1 MPDGIHE
8 FEEVLDFLD
17 MPPPP
22 VPSREETGNT
32 PFSGWSPTPSYTPTL
47 SQAPTLSQSQASVTS
62 RRRMLPHEELTV
74 VQLAVQHAPI
84 RQAQGHAIFYA
95 QVESS
100 FEDAHGWEFKTVRR
114 KLDTLE
120 VKWRKEFERR
130 GSGTGTE
137 NEGDMSQAM
146 EAWIAI
152 RDEEH
157 KRTAERVAANSQ
169 ARKEREVSS
178 KWRANA
184 VLRVRDRPPVV
195 TRELPPE
202 HDYTDLTSD
211 DEAALMPTQQHDVAS
226 TAAAT
231 VASTPTRSGGSGSRG
246 RGVTRPSVSRRRNSS
261 SRSRSSTSNLA
272 LLLQLEERRQ
282 AREEAA
288 EERRERREAATRE
301 MFMAQMNT
309 LI

>member
-1 MPDGIHE
+1 M
-8 FEEVLDFLD
+8 
-17 MPPPP
+17 
-22 VPSREETGNT
+22 
-32 PFSGWSPTPSYTPTL
+32 
-47 SQAPTLSQSQASVTS
+47 
-62 RRRMLPHEELTV
+62 
-74 VQLAVQHAPI
+74 
-84 RQAQGHAIFYA
+84 
-95 QVESS
+95 
-100 FEDAHGWEFKTVRR
+100 RR

-261 SRSRSSTSNLA
+261 SRSRSSTSTLA

-301 MFMAQMNT
+301 MFIAQMNT
-309 LI
+309 LIQVVVQRPQAGAVSDWPQRQFTPSNPSTVGGVFNGNSSQPSDATTSQPPNQFG